1 MMLLSVDRINVAY
14 GSARVLSEVT
24 LNLDNGER
32 VFIVGRNGAGKTTLL
47 KTIAGFLTP
56 TEGDIHFDGNKV
68 NSLSPEKMANSGIR
82 YVYQD
87 KRVFTQLTVREN
99 IQLAAYASKEKLDI
113 AIDRVVQ
120 VYPKIT
126 QFLDTKAG
134 GLSGGQKQLLLLGR
148 ALIGQPKILLIDEPT
163 EGLAAGIIEEVFKVL
178 EMIKGQVS
186 MIIVEQNLA
195 VVRALADRVYAMK
208 EGRIQAQLTDLEEI
222 RDNSIL
228 EQYL

>member
-1 MMLLSVDRINVAY
+1 MMLLSVDKINVAY
-14 GSARVLSEVT
+14 GAARVLSEVS
-24 LNLDNGER
+24 LSLDKGER
-32 VFIVGRNGAGKTTLL
+32 VFVVGRNGAGKTTLL

-56 TEGDIHFDGNKV
+56 MEGDILFDGEKV
-68 NSLSPEKMANSGIR
+68 NTLRPEQMATRGVR

-87 KRVFTQLTVREN
+87 KRVFTRLTVREN
-99 IQLAAYASKEKLDI
+99 IQLAAFASNEKLDV

-120 VYPKIT
+120 IYPKIT

-148 ALIGQPKILLIDEPT
+148 ALIGEPKVLLIDEPT

-178 EMIKGQVS
+178 EMMKGKVA

-195 VVRALADRVYAMK
+195 VVRVLADRVYAMK
-208 EGRIQAQLTDLEEI
+208 EGQIQAHLTDIAEI
-222 RDNSIL
+222 QDNAIL

>member
-1 MMLLSVDRINVAY
+1 MLLSVDRINVAY
-14 GSARVLSEVT
+14 GAARVLSEVSLT
-24 LNLDNGER
+24 LDKGER
-32 VFIVGRNGAGKTTLL
+32 VFVVGRNGAGKTTLL

-56 TEGDIHFDGNKV
+56 TEGNILFDGEKV
-68 NSLSPEKMANSGIR
+68 NALHPEQMANRGVR

-87 KRVFTQLTVREN
+87 KRVFTRLTVREN
-99 IQLAAYASKEKLDI
+99 IQLAAFASKEKLDV

-120 VYPKIT
+120 IYPKIT

-148 ALIGQPKILLIDEPT
+148 ALIGEPKVLLIDEPT
-163 EGLAAGIIEEVFKVL
+163 EGLAAGIIEEIFKVL
-178 EMIKGQVS
+178 EMMKGKVS

-195 VVRALADRVYAMK
+195 VVRVLADRVYAMK
-208 EGRIQAQLTDLEEI
+208 EGRIMTQLTDPVEI
-222 RDNSIL
+222 QDNAIL

>member
-1 MMLLSVDRINVAY
+1 MLFSVNHINVAY
-14 GSARVLSEVT
+14 GPARVLSDVSLT
-24 LNLDNGER
+24 LDRGER
-32 VFIVGRNGAGKTTLL
+32 VFVVGRNGAGKTTLL

-56 TEGDIHFDGNKV
+56 TEGDIIFDGEMV
-68 NSLSPEKMANSGIR
+68 NALHPEQMASRGVR

-99 IQLAAYASKEKLDI
+99 IQLAAFASNEKLAL
-113 AIDRVVQ
+113 AIERVVQ
-120 VYPKIT
+120 IYPKIT

-148 ALIGQPKILLIDEPT
+148 ALIGEPKLLLIDEPT

-178 EMIKGQVS
+178 EIIKGKVS

-195 VVRALADRVYAMK
+195 VVQALADRVYAMK
-208 EGRIQAQLTDLEEI
+208 EGRIQAELTDPEEI
-222 RDNSIL
+222 QSNTIL

>member
-1 MMLLSVDRINVAY
+1 MMLLSVDQINVAY
-14 GSARVLSEVT
+14 GAARVLSEVSLT
-24 LNLDNGER
+24 LDKGER
-32 VFIVGRNGAGKTTLL
+32 VFVVGRNGAGKTTLL

-56 TEGDIHFDGNKV
+56 TAGDILFDGEKV
-68 NSLSPEKMANSGIR
+68 NALRPEQMANCGVR

-87 KRVFTQLTVREN
+87 KRVFTRLTVREN
-99 IQLAAYASKEKLDI
+99 IELAAFASKEKLDV

-120 VYPKIT
+120 IYPKIT

-148 ALIGQPKILLIDEPT
+148 ALIGEPKVLLIDEPT
-163 EGLAAGIIEEVFKVL
+163 EGLAAGIIEEVFRVL
-178 EMIKGQVS
+178 EMMKGKVS

-195 VVRALADRVYAMK
+195 VVCALADRVYAMK
-208 EGRIQAQLTDLEEI
+208 EGRILAQLTDLAEI
-222 RDNSIL
+222 QDHGIL

>member
-14 GSARVLSEVT
+14 GAARVLSEVSLT
-24 LNLDNGER
+24 LDKGER
-32 VFIVGRNGAGKTTLL
+32 VFVVGRNGAGKTTLL

-56 TEGDIHFDGNKV
+56 TEGDILFDGEKV
-68 NSLSPEKMANSGIR
+68 NALRPEQMANLGVR

-87 KRVFTQLTVREN
+87 KRVFTRLTVREN
-99 IQLAAYASKEKLDI
+99 IELAAFASKEKLDV

-120 VYPKIT
+120 IYPKIT

-148 ALIGQPKILLIDEPT
+148 ALIGEPKVLLIDEPT
-163 EGLAAGIIEEVFKVL
+163 EGLAAGIIEEVFRVL
-178 EMIKGQVS
+178 EMMKGKVS

-195 VVRALADRVYAMK
+195 VVCALADRVYAMK
-208 EGRIQAQLTDLEEI
+208 EGRILAQLTDPAEI
-222 RDNSIL
+222 QDHGIL

>member
-1 MMLLSVDRINVAY
+1 MLLSVNQINVAY
-14 GSARVLSEVT
+14 GPARVLSEVT
-24 LNLDNGER
+24 LNLNSGER
-32 VFIVGRNGAGKTTLL
+32 VFVVGRNGAGKTTLL

-56 TEGDIHFDGNKV
+56 TEGDILFDGNKV
-68 NSLSPEKMANSGIR
+68 NALSPEQMSNSGVR

-113 AIDRVVQ
+113 AIARVVQ

-148 ALIGQPKILLIDEPT
+148 ALIGQPKVLLIDEPT

-195 VVRALADRVYAMK
+195 VVHALADRVYAMK
-208 EGRIQAQLTDLEEI
+208 EGRIHAQLTDLKEI
-222 RDNSIL
+222 RDNTIL

>member
-1 MMLLSVDRINVAY
+1 MLLSVDRINVAY
-14 GSARVLSEVT
+14 GHARVLSEVS
-24 LNLDNGER
+24 LNLEKGER
-32 VFIVGRNGAGKTTLL
+32 VFVVGRNGAGKTTLL

-56 TEGDIHFDGNKV
+56 TDGDIFLGGEKV
-68 NSLSPEKMANSGIR
+68 NALSPEQMANLGVR

-87 KRVFTQLTVREN
+87 KRVFTRLTVREN
-99 IQLAAYASKEKLDI
+99 IQLAAFASKEKLDV

-120 VYPKIT
+120 IYPKIT

-148 ALIGQPKILLIDEPT
+148 ALIGDPKLLLIDEPT

-178 EMIKGQVS
+178 EMLKGQVS
-186 MIIVEQNLA
+186 MLVVEQNLA
-195 VVRALADRVYAMK
+195 VVRVLADRVYAMK
-208 EGRIQAQLTDLEEI
+208 EGKIPAELTDQAKI
-222 RDNSIL
+222 QDPTVL

>member
-1 MMLLSVDRINVAY
+1 MLLSVDQIDVAY
-14 GSARVLSEVT
+14 GPARVLSEVS
-24 LNLDNGER
+24 LELDKGER
-32 VFIVGRNGAGKTTLL
+32 VFVVGRNGAGKTTLL
-47 KTIAGFLTP
+47 KTIGGFLTP
-56 TEGDIHFDGNKV
+56 TAGDIFFDGEKINGL
-68 NSLSPEKMANSGIR
+68 NPEQMARRGVR

-87 KRVFTQLTVREN
+87 KRVFTRLTVREN
-99 IQLAAYASKEKLDI
+99 IQLAAFANKEKLAT

-120 VYPKIT
+120 IYPKIT

-148 ALIGQPKILLIDEPT
+148 ALIGEPKLLLIDEPT

-208 EGRIQAQLTDLEEI
+208 EGRIPAHLTDSKEI
-222 RDNSIL
+222 QDNAVL

>member
-1 MMLLSVDRINVAY
+1 MLLSVDRINVAY
-14 GSARVLSEVT
+14 GAARVLSEVSLT
-24 LNLDNGER
+24 LERGER
-32 VFIVGRNGAGKTTLL
+32 VFVVGRNGAGKTTLL

-56 TEGDIHFDGNKV
+56 TAGEILLDGEKV
-68 NSLSPEKMANSGIR
+68 NALHPEQMANRGVR

-99 IQLAAYASKEKLDI
+99 IQLAAFASKEQLDV

-120 VYPKIT
+120 IYPKIT

-148 ALIGQPKILLIDEPT
+148 ALIGEPKVLLIDEPT

-178 EMIKGQVS
+178 EMMKGKVS

-195 VVRALADRVYAMK
+195 VVRVLADRVYAMK
-208 EGRIQAQLTDLEEI
+208 EGRIPAQLTDRVDI
-222 RDNSIL
+222 QDKAIL

>member
-1 MMLLSVDRINVAY
+1 MLLSVDRINVAY
-14 GSARVLSEVT
+14 GPARVLSEVT
-24 LNLDNGER
+24 LNLDSGER
-32 VFIVGRNGAGKTTLL
+32 VFVVGRNGAGKTTLL

-56 TEGDIHFDGNKV
+56 TSGDILFDGDKV
-68 NSLSPEKMANSGIR
+68 NALSPEQMANRGVR

-87 KRVFTQLTVREN
+87 KRVFTKLTVREN
-99 IQLAAYASKEKLDI
+99 IQLAAFASNEKLDVAI
-113 AIDRVVQ
+113 ARVVQ

-148 ALIGQPKILLIDEPT
+148 ALIGHPKVLLIDEPT

-195 VVRALADRVYAMK
+195 VVCALADRVYAMK
-208 EGRIQAQLTDLEEI
+208 EGRIQTQLTNLEEI
-222 RDNSIL
+222 QDNAIL